1 MNSIKQ
7 FNSGLATSQR
17 WLLGFLMFT
26 LTAAM
31 LAEVITRYFFG
42 TSLFGLE
49 QHVGYTAVW
58 IYFVGSAYGA
68 YERSHIKAE
77 FIRILFKSHR
87 KFYISKVAS
96 GIVASAMC
104 IVFAQW
110 SLELVCDSIRIGE
123 KSPDG
128 YGVPMVIYQS
138 ALLIGAILM
147 AAYFLWEAIDFARRA
162 KHITNNREA
171 IDWKQ

>member
-1 MNSIKQ
+1 MNSIKR
-7 FNSGLATSQR
+7 FTSGLATSQR
-17 WLLGFLMFT
+17 WLLGFLMFA

-31 LAEVITRYFFG
+31 LAEVIARYFLGISF
-42 TSLFGLE
+42 FGLE
-49 QHVGYTAVW
+49 DHVGFTAVW

-77 FIRILFKSHR
+77 YTRILFKSHR

-96 GIVASAMC
+96 GIVAFAMC

-110 SLELVCDSIRIGE
+110 SLGVVRESIRLGE
-123 KSPDG
+123 HSPDG

-147 AAYFLWEAIDFARRA
+147 AAYFLSEAIDFARQA
-162 KHITNNREA
+162 KHITNNQEA

>member
-1 MNSIKQ
+1 
-7 FNSGLATSQR
+7 
-17 WLLGFLMFT
+17 MFT

-58 IYFVGSAYGA
+58 IYFLGSAYGA

-77 FIRILFKSHR
+77 FTRILFKSHR

-96 GIVASAMC
+96 GIVAFAMC
-104 IVFAQW
+104 IVFTDSDAG
-110 SLELVCDSIRIGE
+110 LLLVGGDRLC
-123 KSPDG
+123 SPS
-128 YGVPMVIYQS
+128 Q
-138 ALLIGAILM
+138 
-147 AAYFLWEAIDFARRA
+147 AYH
-162 KHITNNREA
+162 K
-171 IDWKQ
+171 